1 MCNVKGKETESATI
15 IFIIHY
21 SVDYFFTDQIDCL
34 VHNASGNSENCPC
47 QVSSPQGD
55 IHMFFNVSSLKP
67 SSEKNCNSLELG
79 NLAPVVLVKFHN
91 LVQ

>member
-1 MCNVKGKETESATI
+1 MWKVNCKETESATI

-55 IHMFFNVSSLKP
+55 THMFFNFSSLKP
-67 SSEKNCNSLELG
+67 SSEEICNSLELG
-79 NLAPVVLVKFHN
+79 NLAPVFLVKFNN